1 MGALMAYAARTRS
14 VSHMADREAAFVG
27 NTADSNPALGQ
38 FQRAAEQYLTRN
50 DLVSKE
56 SYAKMRPY
64 LKRIT
69 GGMDWTQA
77 FEEFAEQF
85 E

>member
-1 MGALMAYAARTRS
+1 MGALTAYANRTRG
-14 VSHMADREAAFVG
+14 VSYMADREATFVG

-38 FQRAAEQYLTRN
+38 FQCAAERYLERN
-50 DLVSKE
+50 GLVSKE
-56 SYAKMRPY
+56 SYARMRPY
-64 LKRIT
+64 LKRIAAGT
-69 GGMDWTQA
+69 DWMQA